1 MVSEKFKQFVTFY
14 TKNVLPI
21 NMMR

>member
-14 TKNVLPI
+14 AKNVLPI